1 MSKEVV
7 SFLSLPGE
15 VRNIIYRHALV
26 AKDNVHIL
34 DMPPDQFTTTKGS
47 TKRFRELYQTA
58 KSGCPSN
65 AYFRCSC
72 SGKQR
77 LCHLHRS
84 APDFFKTIYTGD
96 ADHNS
101 DLSPALLRTNRE
113 IRREA
118 QSIFYQENTFFFYP
132 IVWQSSCKMSWH
144 LGLNPWILHEARRW
158 DSMSTVIPFL
168 KDRTTDS
175 LANIKNIGFHL
186 EIDRYV
192 ERNPVYLDWVCTFRE
207 VGRMAGLNL
216 QNLSLKV
223 EARRYAPSYGGWWAT
238 TGLDWV
244 HSAAKIGGLQELR
257 IEFDLGRKR
266 KSRNVEWMLG
276 VEGMNAAWLWCWLAP
291 RMLADRK
298 GTIEKAAIYLKS
310 KEATR
315 DEGYRFVLDG
325 VKGGEM
331 VWDLLEAMK

>member
-1 MSKEVV
+1 MSKEAV

-34 DMPPDQFTTTKGS
+34 DMPPDQFTTTKRS

-118 QSIFYQENTFFFYP
+118 QSIFYQENTFFFY
-132 IVWQSSCKMSWH
+132 
-144 LGLNPWILHEARRW
+144 
-158 DSMSTVIPFL
+158 SMSTLIPFL

-298 GTIEKAAIYLKS
+298 GTIEKAANYLKS